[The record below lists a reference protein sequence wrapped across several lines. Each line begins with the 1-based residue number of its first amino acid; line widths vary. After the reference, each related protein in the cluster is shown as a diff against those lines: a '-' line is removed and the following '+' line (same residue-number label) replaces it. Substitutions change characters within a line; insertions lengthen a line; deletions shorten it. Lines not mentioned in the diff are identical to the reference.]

1 MVCFE
6 QKIKLLLELKYTW
19 WIPGVVFLITNFLSQ
34 LSAAVLQPLPTT
46 SNDAM
51 TDESLPSKRQK
62 REKKGTGISK
72 LNVDEWIL
80 IFEIVRACAI
90 KTANLKPML
99 TFESSF
105 VMKTHGFYP
114 AFA

>member
-1 MVCFE
+1 
-6 QKIKLLLELKYTW
+6 
-19 WIPGVVFLITNFLSQ
+19 
-34 LSAAVLQPLPTT
+34 
-46 SNDAM
+46 M

-80 IFEIVRACAI
+80 IFETVRACTI
-90 KTANLKPML
+90 ETANLQLML
-99 TFESSF
+99 TSQSSF